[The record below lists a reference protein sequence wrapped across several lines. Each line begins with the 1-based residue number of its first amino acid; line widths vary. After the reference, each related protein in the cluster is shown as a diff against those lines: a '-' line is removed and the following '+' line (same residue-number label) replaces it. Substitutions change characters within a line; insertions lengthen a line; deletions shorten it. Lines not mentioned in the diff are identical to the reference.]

1 VAQSAGP
8 VPERPSE
15 VRPVPPIRAALGLLR
30 RAGEI
35 PLSSLWAAGFQSI
48 EEAARLVADQ
58 LKLARLE
65 LDGVELSRALT
76 DLVPEQLARR
86 KLIIPIFATGDEL
99 TVATCDPTQ
108 IELLDWLGR
117 EIDRQ
122 IVTVVA
128 TYPEID
134 RAIHL
139 LYDGPIT
146 RSATVTEAAPSEVT
160 QEDLL
165 QAKRV
170 VDRLILE
177 AVQSQAS
184 DIHVEAGPKE
194 MVVRFRL
201 DGFLRQVETRPIEEH
216 AAIVSRIKV
225 MAELDIA
232 EHQIPQD
239 GRIKVKRP
247 EREIDLRVSV
257 LPTIFGEKVCCRILD
272 NTRACLPLADLGFEP
287 EELEAFDRLIRI
299 PYGLLLV
306 TGPTGSGKST
316 TLYGALNAVRTP
328 EVNIVTVEDPVEY
341 QLPGINQVQVNP
353 KRGLTFA
360 GALRSILRQDP
371 NIILVGEIRDRETG
385 MIASEAALTGHLVM
399 TSLHTNDSA
408 SAITRL
414 TEMGIEP
421 FLVAPALIGVIAQR
435 LIRKVCPGCAD
446 NYAPPA
452 AELKVLGIPGLPAGT
467 SFRRGRGCG
476 DCHGSGYKGRTAVR
490 EILEASDVLK
500 ERIVKGA
507 GADELRTVAIQ
518 AGFRTMRHQ
527 ALRKLFAGITTS
539 QEVIRLTR

>member
-1 VAQSAGP
+1 MAQSAGP

-328 EVNIVTVEDPVEY
+328 EVNIVTVEDPVEFN
-341 QLPGINQVQVNP
+341 LHGINQVQMHEDI
-353 KRGLTFA
+353 GLNFA
-360 GALRSILRQDP
+360 TALRAFLRQDP
-371 NIILVGEIRDRETG
+371 NIIMVGEIRDFETAEIG
-385 MIASEAALTGHLVM
+385 VKAALTGHLVLS
-399 TSLHTNDSA
+399 TLHTNDAPSTV
-408 SAITRL
+408 SRL
-414 TEMGIEP
+414 LNMGIEP
-421 FLVAPALIGVIAQR
+421 FLVTASVNLVLAQR
-435 LIRKVCPGCAD
+435 LARRICAVS
-446 NYAPPA
+446 A
-452 AELKVLGIPGLPAGT
+452 
-467 SFRRGRGCG
+467 C
-476 DCHGSGYKGRTAVR
+476 
-490 EILEASDVLK
+490 SDVMPMSSS
-500 ERIVKGA
+500 A
-507 GADELRTVAIQ
+507 
-518 AGFRTMRHQ
+518 
-527 ALRKLFAGITTS
+527 
-539 QEVIRLTR
+539 